1 MPDIQQAL
9 ASQLVT
15 FVQEV
20 RKIDLRKAPSISE
33 TIDWARSL
41 VILGARALDPAL
53 VQDTLG
59 LLLKHEDDR
68 LKVGVKT
75 RQILEAAQRR

>member
-1 MPDIQQAL
+1 M
-9 ASQLVT
+9 
-15 FVQEV
+15 
-20 RKIDLRKAPSISE
+20 DLRKRPSISE

-41 VILGARALDPAL
+41 VILGARALEPAL

-59 LLLKHEDDR
+59 ILLKYEDDR